1 MLIKGTGNVG
11 ILIWLGAYRDVSMKM
26 GIVQELLNL
35 APPPISNDPWHIYLY
50 KYMDL
55 LLLVHPSVTFCLW
68 WVSFFFWPN
77 CDRSIQIHIIHLL
90 DKFQIEVVNSMY
102 HHQGKW
108 QWSNAHFSF
117 GGSHIESGWGSGGF
131 GPLKF

>member
-35 APPPISNDPWHIYLY
+35 APPDFQWPMTHISIQIYGPTIIGPS
-50 KYMDL
+50 KCNF
-55 LLLVHPSVTFCLW
+55 LLVMGF
-68 WVSFFFWPN
+68 FFFWPN